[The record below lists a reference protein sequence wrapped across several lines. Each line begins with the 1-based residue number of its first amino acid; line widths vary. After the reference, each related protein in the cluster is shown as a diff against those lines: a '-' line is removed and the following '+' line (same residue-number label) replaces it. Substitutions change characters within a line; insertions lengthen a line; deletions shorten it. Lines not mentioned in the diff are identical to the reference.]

1 MNIDID
7 ITGIEHQ
14 TQKAILFNCLG
25 SKQFW
30 CPKAMIVDLQPDYVT
45 VYGNFKFNYIYNEKI
60 EDNFDDLFEEI
71 KEDPVIIQKPTH
83 KITDEDLDWLLD
95 PNWEPKAIYYNGVK
109 VK

>member
-1 MNIDID
+1 MIYNIKSIVH
-7 ITGIEHQ
+7 E
-14 TQKAILFNCLG
+14 TQKAILFETDQG
-25 SKQFW
+25 DFW
-30 CPKAMIVDLQPDYVT
+30 CPKALITCMTSNEVGIYDQ
-45 VYGNFKFNYIYNEKI
+45 FNPQYINKPE
-60 EDNFDDLFEEI
+60 ENFDDLFEEI